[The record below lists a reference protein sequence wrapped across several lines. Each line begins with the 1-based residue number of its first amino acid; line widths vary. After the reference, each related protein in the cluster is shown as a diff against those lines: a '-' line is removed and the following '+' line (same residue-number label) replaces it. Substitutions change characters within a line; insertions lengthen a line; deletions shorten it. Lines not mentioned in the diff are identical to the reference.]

1 MTGSP
6 LVGSLVWAL
15 AILALATNNDG
26 SEIVVQ
32 NLGDCINALMA
43 ASNHYEKKRK
53 TRRFP
58 GSDHDCQHA
67 TVMALI
73 SRLGADLRSGPG

>member
-1 MTGSP
+1 M
-6 LVGSLVWAL
+6 VGSLVWAL

-43 ASNHYEKKRK
+43 ASNHYEKTGDKK
-53 TRRFP
+53 VSWF
-58 GSDHDCQHA
+58 
-67 TVMALI
+67 
-73 SRLGADLRSGPG
+73 